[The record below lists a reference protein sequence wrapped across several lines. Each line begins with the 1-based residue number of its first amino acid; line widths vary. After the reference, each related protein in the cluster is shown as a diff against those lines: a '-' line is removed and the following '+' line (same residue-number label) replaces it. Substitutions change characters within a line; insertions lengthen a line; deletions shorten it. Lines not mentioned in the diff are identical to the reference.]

1 MIDSI
6 STLVRT
12 FFERMWIQITSIQVT
27 PEDAQ
32 NVYNIRIETPDSPL
46 VIGMHGQN
54 LQAINHLLSRMIEK
68 ITGGFSI
75 IHLEVNDYMKEK
87 DDRFFRYLDGR
98 IDFAMKSR
106 NDVSVPNLN
115 AYERKKAHSYIADKK
130 IEWLRTYS
138 HGEGKERMLH
148 LIYEGPVV
156 ATNATSTSTPR
167 KTEIDISEDGIG
179 I

>member
-1 MIDSI
+1 
-6 STLVRT
+6 
-12 FFERMWIQITSIQVT
+12 
-27 PEDAQ
+27 
-32 NVYNIRIETPDSPL
+32 
-46 VIGMHGQN
+46 MHGQN

-106 NDVSVPNLN
+106 TNVAIPNLN
-115 AYERKKAHSYIADKK
+115 AYERKKAHSHIADKK
-130 IEWLRTYS
+130 IEGLRTYS
-138 HGEGKERMLH
+138 QGEGKERMLH
-148 LIYEGPVV
+148 LIYEGPEI
-156 ATNATSTSTPR
+156 ASHTPAQSSTPR